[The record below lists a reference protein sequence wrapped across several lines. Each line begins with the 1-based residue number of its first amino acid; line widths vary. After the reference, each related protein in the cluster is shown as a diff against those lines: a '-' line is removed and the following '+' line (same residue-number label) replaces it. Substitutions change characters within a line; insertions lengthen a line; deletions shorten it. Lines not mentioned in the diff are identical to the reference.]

1 MKTNEKRLKA
11 LLKEAEQTHP
21 VLSAILRE
29 RIVKIMEITMDSIEK
44 EPEKWNSIFVHP
56 NTYKMLNDLVT
67 KHLGFEEEL

>member
-11 LLKEAEQTHP
+11 LLKETEQTHP

-29 RIVKIMEITMDSIEK
+29 RIVTIMEITMDSIEK
-44 EPEKWNSIFVHP
+44 EPEKWKSIFVHP